1 MTMNNDLQNC
11 IKDENGKVSS
21 ARLAFWIFFTW
32 MLVVVSLHIV
42 GIVIIA
48 PVIYGLMSTAFLF
61 LGSWL
66 AGPRIAQH
74 ILPQVG
80 SVVNALSQGKL
91 VDRQPDRFTDDES
104 GAP

>member
-1 MTMNNDLQNC
+1 MNEKLETC

-21 ARLAFWIFFTW
+21 ARLAFWIFFIW
-32 MLVVVSLHIV
+32 MLIVVSLHIIRV
-42 GIVIIA
+42 VIIA

-80 SVVNALSQGKL
+80 SVVDALSQGKL
-91 VDRQPDRFTDDES
+91 ANRQPNRFTDNES
-104 GAP
+104 GPS